1 MTDGR
6 HFRDDD
12 TVRLWPPADPW
23 AAHDGRTESFPMV
36 NPAVRNGRR
45 PIYGRVYELFTDRP
59 EDGPHPYVGQTTT
72 TIAKRVQRHK
82 NADSVA
88 KDPWKAHILPG
99 PAGYRLLETVYSTG
113 DCAENERVLN
123 RAEAFWIDRL
133 RPTHNDVRPVRPR
146 HGDPLPARPRESAR
160 TVPARAVKSRP
171 RRRVSWRVWLCLV
184 LWALATAGC
193 AVVLHL
199 GGAPEQMIWA
209 LSPSFGAGAAW
220 AMTMDIVRRG
230 RRLKAW
236 R

>member
-6 HFRDDD
+6 HFRDEE

-23 AAHDGRTESFPMV
+23 AAHDGRTAQWPTV
-36 NPAVRNGRR
+36 DKLAARR
-45 PIYGRVYELFTDRP
+45 ARPHCVY
-59 EDGPHPYVGQTTT
+59 
-72 TIAKRVQRHK
+72 
-82 NADSVA
+82 
-88 KDPWKAHILPG
+88 WLPG
-99 PAGYRLLETVYSTG
+99 WDGNVVRVGITVDLDARMARYERDAADPAS
-113 DCAENERVLN
+113 RVSRWWPLV
-123 RAEAFWIDRL
+123 AQ
-133 RPTHNDVRPVRPR
+133 PVVPQVRWC
-146 HGDPLPARPRESAR
+146 DDWYQ
-160 TVPARAVKSRP
+160 ARAVEVAENGRLCPPGNYQDVPAERRARLHDAPAPRRARPAARPARSRQ

-230 RRLKAW
+230 RKLKAW
-236 R
+236 S